1 MYKGLDYEENISTRL
16 HSTPSTSYTAY
27 TERRGVFSLFQTF
40 IEQNYSK
47 NLYMY
52 NKM

>member
-1 MYKGLDYEENISTRL
+1 MYKGLDYEEIISARL
-16 HSTPSTSYTAY
+16 HSTSSTAY
-27 TERRGVFSLFQTF
+27 TERRGVFSLFQSF